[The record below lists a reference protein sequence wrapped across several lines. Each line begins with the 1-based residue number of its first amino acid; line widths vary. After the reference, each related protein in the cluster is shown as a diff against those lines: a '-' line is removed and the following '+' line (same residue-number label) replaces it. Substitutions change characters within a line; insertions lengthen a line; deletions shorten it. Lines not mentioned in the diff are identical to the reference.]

1 MKAHFPQIRTSNQQA
16 ALDREIK
23 RQLAVHMCEHEADYI
38 AAMLW
43 AAHTEFDFGHERL
56 ARLHKALLD
65 TFRTLEQHYEMP
77 DGGMYLARRKLDEYG
92 YKIDETND
100 IFSFNERK
108 L

>member
-1 MKAHFPQIRTSNQQA
+1 MKAHIPQIRTSNQQA

-23 RQLAVHMCEHEADYI
+23 RQLAVHMREHEQDYL
-38 AAMLW
+38 ALMLW
-43 AAHTEFDFGHERL
+43 SMRADGWGKKRIERKRKQL
-56 ARLHKALLD
+56 IEMLRE
-65 TFRTLEQHYEMP
+65 LEQHYEMP

-100 IFSFNERK
+100 IFSFNER